1 MFWIR
6 FGVDMQVED
15 VMIIGAGPAG
25 LAAAIQLQRY
35 GIHALL
41 FERDEVGGL
50 LRNANLVENYP
61 GFPRGISGA
70 RLVKLFVQQASN
82 VGVVV
87 THAEVT
93 SIAYDR
99 GSFQVETSQGSYQS
113 RLVVIAT
120 GTKPLHIADLSIP
133 GELQSRVFYEVHEL
147 VKVEGKCVAIVGGGD
162 AAFDYALN
170 LGQKNQVTLL
180 NRGEKPKCL
189 PLLWERARMVDSIV
203 YHDHTF
209 VQKITKDLH
218 PGMLVD
224 CQTQAGE
231 LQFHADYLI
240 IAIGREANMDCLSD
254 EFRLQTSMLEKQ
266 GLLYIIGDVRNGIF
280 RQASIA
286 VGEGVLTAMKVYRYM
301 KEML

>member
-1 MFWIR
+1 
-6 FGVDMQVED
+6 MQVED
-15 VMIIGAGPAG
+15 VIIIGAGPAG
-25 LAAAIQLQRY
+25 LAAAIQLKRY
-35 GIHALL
+35 GIHPLL
-41 FERDEVGGL
+41 FERGEVGGL

-61 GFPRGISGA
+61 GFPRGIPGA
-70 RLVKLFVQQASN
+70 RMVKLFTRQASN

-87 THAEVT
+87 THAEVA
-93 SIAYDR
+93 SIAYEQ
-99 GSFQVETSQGSYQS
+99 GSFQVETSQGSYLS
-113 RLVVIAT
+113 RLAVIAT
-120 GTKPLHIADLSIP
+120 GTKPLRIADLSIP
-133 GELQSRVFYEVHEL
+133 GELHDRVFYEVHEL
-147 VKVEGKCVAIVGGGD
+147 LKVEGKCVAIIGGGD

-170 LGQKNQVTLL
+170 LGKKKQVTIL

-209 VQKITKDLH
+209 VQKITKDLN

>member
-1 MFWIR
+1 MP
-6 FGVDMQVED
+6 VED
-15 VMIIGAGPAG
+15 VIIIGAGPAG
-25 LAAAIQLQRY
+25 LAAAIQLKRY
-35 GIHALL
+35 GIQPLL
-41 FERDEVGGL
+41 FERGEVGGL

-61 GFPRGISGA
+61 GFPRGIPGA
-70 RLVKLFVQQASN
+70 KLVKLFARQASN

-93 SIAYDR
+93 SIEYEQ
-99 GSFQVETSQGSYQS
+99 GLFQIRTLQGSYLS
-113 RLVVIAT
+113 RLAVIAT
-120 GTKPLHIADLSIP
+120 GTNPMRIADLSIP
-133 GELQSRVFYEVHEL
+133 GELQDRVFYEVHEL
-147 VKVEGKCVAIVGGGD
+147 LKVGGKSVAIIGGGD

-170 LGQKNQVTLL
+170 LGENNQVTIL

-189 PLLWERARMVDSIV
+189 PLLWERSRMVDSIA

-209 VQKITKDLH
+209 IQKITKDLNR
-218 PGMLVD
+218 GILVD

-254 EFRLQTSMLEKQ
+254 EFRPQTSMLEKQ
-266 GLLYIIGDVRNGIF
+266 SLLYIIGDVRNGIF

-286 VGEGVLTAMKVYRYM
+286 VGEGVLTAMKAYRYL
-301 KEML
+301 KERI

>member
-1 MFWIR
+1 
-6 FGVDMQVED
+6 MQVED
-15 VMIIGAGPAG
+15 VIIIGAGPAG
-25 LAAAIQLQRY
+25 LAAAIQLKRY
-35 GIHALL
+35 GIQPLL
-41 FERDEVGGL
+41 FERGQVGGL

-61 GFPRGISGA
+61 GFPGGIPGA
-70 RLVKLFVQQASN
+70 RLVKLFARQASN

-93 SIAYDR
+93 SIAYDQ
-99 GSFQVETSQGSYQS
+99 GLFLVETSQGSYLS
-113 RLVVIAT
+113 RLAVIAT
-120 GTKPLHIADLSIP
+120 GTKPLRIADLSIP
-133 GELQSRVFYEVHEL
+133 VELQGRVFYEVHEL
-147 VKVEGKCVAIVGGGD
+147 LKIEGKCVAIIGGGD

-170 LGQKNQVTLL
+170 LGKNNQVIIL
-180 NRGEKPKCL
+180 NRGERPKCL
-189 PLLWERARMVDSIV
+189 PLLWERAHMVDSIA
-203 YHDHTF
+203 YHKHTF
-209 VQKITKDLH
+209 VQKITKDLS
-218 PGMLVD
+218 PGMLMD

-254 EFRLQTSMLEKQ
+254 PFRLQTSMLEKQ

-286 VGEGVLTAMKVYRYM
+286 VGEGVLTAMKVYRYL

>member
-1 MFWIR
+1 
-6 FGVDMQVED
+6 MQVED
-15 VMIIGAGPAG
+15 VLIIGAGPAG
-25 LAAAIQLQRY
+25 LAAAIQLKRY
-35 GIHALL
+35 GIQPLL
-41 FERDEVGGL
+41 FERGEVGGL

-70 RLVKLFVQQASN
+70 RLVKLFTRQASN
-82 VGVVV
+82 VGVLV

-93 SIAYDR
+93 SIAYNQA
-99 GSFQVETSQGSYQS
+99 SFQVETSQGSYQS
-113 RLVVIAT
+113 RLAVIAT
-120 GTKPLHIADLSIP
+120 GTNPLRIGSLSVP
-133 GELQSRVFYEVHEL
+133 EELQSRVFYEVHEL
-147 VKVEGKCVAIVGGGD
+147 VKVEGKCVAIIGGGD

-170 LGQKNQVTLL
+170 LGKKNQVIIL

-189 PLLWERARMVDSIV
+189 PLLWERAHMVDSIV
-203 YHDHTF
+203 YHKHTF

-224 CQTQAGE
+224 CQTPAGE

-240 IAIGREANMDCLSD
+240 IAIGREANMDCLSAP
-254 EFRLQTSMLEKQ
+254 FRLQTSILEKQ

-286 VGEGVLTAMKVYRYM
+286 VGEGVLTAMKVYRYL

>member
-1 MFWIR
+1 MP
-6 FGVDMQVED
+6 VEQVI
-15 VMIIGAGPAG
+15 IIGAGPAG
-25 LAAAIQLQRY
+25 LAAAIQLKRY
-35 GIHALL
+35 GIPALL
-41 FERDEVGGL
+41 FERGEVGGL

-70 RLVKLFVQQASN
+70 RLVKLFARQASN

-93 SIAYDR
+93 SIAYEQ
-99 GSFQVETSQGSYQS
+99 GLFQIRTLQGSYLS
-113 RLVVIAT
+113 RLAVIAT
-120 GTKPLHIADLSIP
+120 GTKPLRIADLSIP
-133 GELQSRVFYEVHEL
+133 GELQGRVYYEVHEL
-147 VKVEGKCVAIVGGGD
+147 VKLEGKCVAIIGGGD

-170 LGQKNQVTLL
+170 LGKKNQVILL
-180 NRGEKPKCL
+180 NRGEQPKCL
-189 PLLWERARMVDSIV
+189 PLLWERACMVDSIV
-203 YHDHTF
+203 YHHHTF
-209 VQKITKDLH
+209 IQKITIDLH

-254 EFRLQTSMLEKQ
+254 QFRLQTSMLEKQ

>member
-1 MFWIR
+1 MP
-6 FGVDMQVED
+6 VEQVI
-15 VMIIGAGPAG
+15 IIGAGPAG
-25 LAAAIQLQRY
+25 LAAAIQLKRY
-35 GIHALL
+35 GIPALL
-41 FERDEVGGL
+41 FERGEVGGL

-70 RLVKLFVQQASN
+70 RLVKLFARQASN

-93 SIAYDR
+93 SIAYEQ
-99 GSFQVETSQGSYQS
+99 GLFQIRTLQGSYLS
-113 RLVVIAT
+113 RLAVIAT
-120 GTKPLHIADLSIP
+120 GTKPLRIADLSIP
-133 GELQSRVFYEVHEL
+133 GELQGRVYYEVHEL
-147 VKVEGKCVAIVGGGD
+147 VKLEGKCVAIIGGGD

-170 LGQKNQVTLL
+170 LGKKNQVILL
-180 NRGEKPKCL
+180 NRGEQPKCL
-189 PLLWERARMVDSIV
+189 PLLWERACMVDSIV
-203 YHDHTF
+203 YHHHTF
-209 VQKITKDLH
+209 IQKITIDLH

-254 EFRLQTSMLEKQ
+254 QFRLQTSMLEKQ

-286 VGEGVLTAMKVYRYM
+286 VGEGVLTAMKVHRYM